1 MRSVHDDC
9 MRRSSSSISVDGG
22 AFIESRS
29 CSTLARVCG
38 AASTWARIAAIASA
52 QATRAVP
59 SMTKVWVSS
68 ENAPSGGSFGATRP
82 IATGPRIAAATRP
95 TSESV
100 VTRALCCARIGRT
113 RNTAPK
119 TK

>member
-1 MRSVHDDC
+1 MRSVQLDC
-9 MRRSSSSISVDGG
+9 MTRSSSSISVDGG
-22 AFIESRS
+22 AFIDSRS

-52 QATRAVP
+52 QATSAVP

-68 ENAPSGGSFGATRP
+68 ENAPSGGSLGATRP

-95 TSESV
+95 TSDAV
-100 VTRALCCARIGRT
+100 VTRALCCDSTGRIRKT
-113 RNTAPK
+113 TPK